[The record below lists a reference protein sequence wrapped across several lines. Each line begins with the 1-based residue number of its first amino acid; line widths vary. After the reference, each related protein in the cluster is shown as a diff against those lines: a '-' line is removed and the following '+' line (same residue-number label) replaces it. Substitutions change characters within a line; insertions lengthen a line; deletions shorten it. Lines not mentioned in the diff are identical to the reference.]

1 MSERRTRSPI
11 VAFLAWL
18 MMAAGVLIFT
28 TAGACS
34 VVFIISFIM
43 PENRVY
49 FGGLGSV
56 TLMVLT
62 LGGIPIL
69 VGLALFFGG
78 RRLARP
84 PKRPTPRTPATEHD
98 DEPTT
103 GA

>member
-1 MSERRTRSPI
+1 MSKQRTRRPI

-18 MMAAGVLIFT
+18 MMAAGALIFT

-34 VVFIISFIM
+34 LVFIFAFIA
-43 PENRVY
+43 PGGSAY
-49 FGGLGSV
+49 FGDLRSV

-62 LGGIPIL
+62 LGGIPLLI
-69 VGLALFFGG
+69 GLALFFGG
-78 RRLARP
+78 LRLNRP
-84 PKRPTPRTPATEHD
+84 PKLRASKSATEHN

>member
-18 MMAAGVLIFT
+18 MMAAGVLLFT

-34 VVFIISFIM
+34 MLFIISFIE
-43 PENRVY
+43 PENRLY
-49 FGGLGSV
+49 FGGLRSV

-69 VGLALFFGG
+69 VGVALFWGG
-78 RRLARP
+78 LRLSRP
-84 PKRPTPRTPATEHD
+84 PRSRSPRPAREHG